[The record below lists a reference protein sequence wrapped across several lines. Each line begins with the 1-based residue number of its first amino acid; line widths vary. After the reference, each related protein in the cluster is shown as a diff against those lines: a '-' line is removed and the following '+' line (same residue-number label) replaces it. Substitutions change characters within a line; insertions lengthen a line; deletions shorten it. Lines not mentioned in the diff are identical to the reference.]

1 MKNYVPLIRPNDM
14 NVSNDLDGPMSKL
27 YDGPVPLRQLIDE
40 YVSGYN
46 LSQTI
51 KDTRDEFYSKC
62 QSRGNSSQ
70 CSLAARV
77 LEQRL
82 NLKKF
87 QLERD
92 AIEAPL
98 QPGIKKSMD
107 DLAAQ
112 RAKIKELEGRI
123 KELENS
129 LVNAGVIERP
139 VTSSG
144 IQNTIEN
151 YVESFGFDMET
162 LGAIFSFILGLL
174 FSFFLIYLYYAV
186 PLVKGGVDKFF
197 GILIGPEGL
206 IKIKP
211 ESKM

>member
-27 YDGPVPLRQLIDE
+27 YDGPLPLRQLVDE
-40 YVSGYN
+40 YVNRYN
-46 LSQTI
+46 LSRTVN
-51 KDTRDEFYSKC
+51 DTVAEFYSQC

-70 CSLAARV
+70 CNLAARV
-77 LEQRL
+77 LSQRL
-82 NLKKF
+82 SLKKM

-98 QPGIKKSMD
+98 QPGIKKNLD
-107 DLAAQ
+107 ELAAQ

-123 KELENS
+123 KELEDS

-151 YVESFGFDMET
+151 YIESFGFAET
-162 LGAIFSFILGLL
+162 LSGLVWFFFILL
-174 FSFFLIYLYYAV
+174 LIYLYANV
-186 PLVKGGVDKFF
+186 PFAKGGVDLMF
-197 GILIGPEGL
+197 GWAIGPKGL
-206 IKIKP
+206 IKT
-211 ESKM
+211 